1 MSRKEMIKDLANLVK
16 AKEVDG
22 IFEMTNKQFETF
34 LDEVEVCSLD
44 NGFEYSVCNNKKDE
58 NLKAIY
64 DGAKKNKYLVVRIVK
79 KANVKKSEEKAEEK
93 KTVVRTGATVK
104 VYGEKKSDGRS
115 YKVIEV
121 NNTKVHHY
129 EAWLAENGKRKKVGT
144 SESMEEM
151 IQLVKAA

>member
-1 MSRKEMIKDLANLVK
+1 MIKDLAVSVK
-16 AKEVDG
+16 AKEVNG
-22 IFEMTNKQFETF
+22 IYEMTNKQFEKF

-44 NGFEYSVCNNKKDE
+44 NNFEYAVCKNKKDE

-79 KANVKKSEEKAEEK
+79 KTNVKKSDEKTEK

-121 NNTKVHHY
+121 NNTKKHHY
-129 EAWLAENGKRKKVGT
+129 ETWLAVDGKRKKVGS
-144 SESMEEM
+144 SESKEEM
-151 IQLVKAA
+151 IELVKAA

>member
-1 MSRKEMIKDLANLVK
+1 MIKDLAVSVK
-16 AKEVDG
+16 AKEVNG

-34 LDEVEVCSLD
+34 LDEVEICSKD
-44 NGFEYSVCNNKKDE
+44 NDFEYAVCKNKKDE

-79 KANVKKSEEKAEEK
+79 KTNVKKSVKKSDEKTEK

-121 NNTKVHHY
+121 NNTKKHHY
-129 EAWLAENGKRKKVGT
+129 ETWLAVDGKRKKVGS
-144 SESMEEM
+144 SESKEEM
-151 IQLVKAA
+151 IELVKAA

>member
-1 MSRKEMIKDLANLVK
+1 MIKDLAVSVK

-44 NGFEYSVCNNKKDE
+44 NGFEYAVCKNKKDE

-79 KANVKKSEEKAEEK
+79 EVKKSDEKTEK

-121 NNTKVHHY
+121 NNTKKHHY
-129 EAWLAENGKRKKVGT
+129 EAWLAVDGKRKKVGS
-144 SESMEEM
+144 SESKEEM
-151 IQLVKAA
+151 IELVKAA